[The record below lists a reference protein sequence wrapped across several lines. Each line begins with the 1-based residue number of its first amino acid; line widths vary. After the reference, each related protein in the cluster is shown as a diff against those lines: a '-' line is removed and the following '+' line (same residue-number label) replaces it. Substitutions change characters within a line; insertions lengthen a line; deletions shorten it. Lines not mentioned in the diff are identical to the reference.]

1 MEKEE
6 ENTIKHV
13 LFPVEMGQG
22 KSKANRKSKANNA
35 PNESNTSADATNE
48 PSMSE
53 SLKERKKKNISHT
66 VDWTESKA
74 SELTRD
80 EQLYV
85 LLHSDDESALAK
97 IGLRQIAIKLSSYK
111 SQDLRKRIYNADK
124 FVTLESVV
132 HALNESFLLCFYCR
146 LSVQFFY
153 EFRNDPRQWTLE
165 RIDNS
170 MGHNI
175 DNVEIACL
183 ECNIRRRT
191 MYHER
196 YSMTKQCVI
205 QIMR

>member
-1 MEKEE
+1 MEED
-6 ENTIKHV
+6 TIKHV

-22 KSKANRKSKANNA
+22 KSKANRKSKKET
-35 PNESNTSADATNE
+35 NESNTSVNGEAPT
-48 PSMSE
+48 SE
-53 SLKERKKKNISHT
+53 APKERKKKNISLT
-66 VDWTESKA
+66 VDWTESNA
-74 SELTRD
+74 SQLTRD
-80 EQLYV
+80 EQLHV
-85 LLHSDDESALAK
+85 LLHSDKESALAK
-97 IGLRQIAIKLSSYK
+97 IGLRQIAIKLSSYR
-111 SQDLRKRIYNADK
+111 SQDLHKGIFNSDK
-124 FVTLESVV
+124 FVTLDSVV
-132 HALNESFLLCFYCR
+132 HALQESFLLCFYCR
-146 LSVQFFY
+146 LPVQFFY

-170 MGHNI
+170 MGHNV

>member
-1 MEKEE
+1 MEE
-6 ENTIKHV
+6 ETIKHV

-22 KSKANRKSKANNA
+22 KSKANRKSKANA
-35 PNESNTSADATNE
+35 TTNESNTTSADATNE
-48 PSMSE
+48 PS
-53 SLKERKKKNISHT
+53 KERKKKNISHT

-80 EQLYV
+80 EQLNV
-85 LLHSDDESALAK
+85 LLHSDNESALAK
-97 IGLRQIAIKLSSYK
+97 IGLRQIAIKLSSYR
-111 SQDLRKRIYNADK
+111 SQDLHKGIYNTDK
-124 FVTLESVV
+124 FVTLDSVV
-132 HALNESFLLCFYCR
+132 HALHESFLLCFYCR
-146 LSVQFFY
+146 LPVQLFY